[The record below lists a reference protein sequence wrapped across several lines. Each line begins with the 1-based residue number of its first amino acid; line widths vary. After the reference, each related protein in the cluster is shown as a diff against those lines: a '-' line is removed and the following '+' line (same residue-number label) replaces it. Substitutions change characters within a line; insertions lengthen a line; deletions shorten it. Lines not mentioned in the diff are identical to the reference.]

1 MMHWWFL
8 FGAIGAEVFAT
19 SSLRAATQAENG
31 WVWWVGAISG
41 YVTAFGLF
49 FAALS
54 HGAPLAAAYATWSG
68 VGVALTAVIAWLVFA
83 ERLTL
88 GSAIGIGLV
97 VAGVVLIEWCG
108 NQPEAT
114 A

>member
-1 MMHWWFL
+1 MHWWFL

-31 WVWWVGAISG
+31 WAWWLGAIGG
-41 YVTAFGLF
+41 YLTAFGMF

-54 HGAPLAAAYATWSG
+54 HGAPLAAAYAIWSG
-68 VGVALTAVIAWLVFA
+68 VGVALTAVVSWLVFA

-97 VAGVVLIEWCG
+97 VAGVTVIELCG
-108 NQPEAT
+108 QRQGAGV
-114 A
+114 